1 METAREGEKGSSRM
15 MLASLLPM
23 TGGVAFF
30 PLLLGALLLG
40 LGPLVRKL
48 I

>member
-1 METAREGEKGSSRM
+1 MM
-15 MLASLLPM
+15 MLASILPM

-40 LGPLVRKL
+40 IGSLVRKL
-48 I
+48 L

>member
-1 METAREGEKGSSRM
+1 M

-23 TGGVAFF
+23 NGGIAFF
-30 PLLLGALLLG
+30 PLLLGALLMT

-48 I
+48 L

>member
-1 METAREGEKGSSRM
+1 MI
-15 MLASLLPM
+15 LASLLPM
-23 TGGVAFF
+23 TGGVAFL

-40 LGPLVRKL
+40 LGTLAKKV

>member
-1 METAREGEKGSSRM
+1 MT
-15 MLASLLPM
+15 LASLLPM

-48 I
+48 L

>member
-1 METAREGEKGSSRM
+1 

-40 LGPLVRKL
+40 LGTLIKKL
-48 I
+48 L

>member
-1 METAREGEKGSSRM
+1 M

-40 LGPLVRKL
+40 LGSLLKML
-48 I
+48 L